1 MSLSEEFRRIKQ
13 HHKDAMKAVA
23 ARDALM
29 SSVIRVF
36 SKGTSAALFPLL
48 VAIDVDTLERLDGQ
62 ERYRG
67 WFEQHLESV
76 AQVIADTSPE
86 ALKPS
91 IYPGYKWGHAAKIL
105 NVYLKN
111 VVLHSRYFPD
121 NVAERISYW
130 LYCPIDSFVI
140 SMLGKLHCRP
150 PFMTIKE
157 IADSKMFY
165 DAQELL
171 RTAADENGVP
181 PVWFDDNWG
190 ARE

>member
-1 MSLSEEFRRIKQ
+1 MSLSEEFRRIKR

-111 VVLHSRYFPD
+111 VVLHSRYFSD
-121 NVAERISYW
+121 EVAERVSYL

-140 SMLGKLHCRP
+140 NKLSRLRCRP
-150 PFMTIKE
+150 IFKSIKE
-157 IADSKMFY
+157 IADSKVFY
-165 DAQELL
+165 AVQEQL
-171 RTAADENGVP
+171 RKAADEIEVP
-181 PVWFDDNWG
+181 LVWFDDNWSV
-190 ARE
+190 RE